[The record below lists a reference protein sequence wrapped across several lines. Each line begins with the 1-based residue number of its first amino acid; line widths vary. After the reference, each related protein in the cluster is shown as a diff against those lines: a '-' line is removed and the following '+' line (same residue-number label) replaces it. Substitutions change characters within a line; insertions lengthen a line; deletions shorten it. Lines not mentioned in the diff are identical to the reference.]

1 MHCLEWLSPAVRNI
15 RPSRSYQGAT
25 PAKNNLRAP
34 SKSADKKQRVLQ
46 TVMDANSLWDFTS
59 QKKSCSS
66 MFSFSFYKSAES
78 VSLFAPVR
86 VHLQLKKLAR

>member
-1 MHCLEWLSPAVRNI
+1 
-15 RPSRSYQGAT
+15 
-25 PAKNNLRAP
+25 
-34 SKSADKKQRVLQ
+34 
-46 TVMDANSLWDFTS
+46 MDANSLWDFIS